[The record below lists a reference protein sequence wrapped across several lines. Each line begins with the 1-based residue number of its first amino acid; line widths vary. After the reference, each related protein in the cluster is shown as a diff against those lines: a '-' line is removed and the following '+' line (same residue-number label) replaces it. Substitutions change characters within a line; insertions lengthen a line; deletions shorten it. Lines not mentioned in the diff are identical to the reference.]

1 MLPWRSDAA
10 RALALLGQADRANEL
25 AAEELRRARAFGAKR
40 AVGVAL
46 AGAGAMASGEERVRL
61 LEEAVDVLA
70 GSGAR
75 LEYARALVELGQA
88 QRLVRQTDA
97 ALESLRSGLDRAS
110 AIGAFRLARA
120 ATASLHSCGA
130 RPRRHSVT
138 GVDALT
144 PSERRV
150 VELASA
156 GATNRGIAQQLFVSE
171 KTVETHLSHAYDKL
185 GVRER
190 RRLGELLAASSS

>member
-1 MLPWRSDAA
+1 
-10 RALALLGQADRANEL
+10 
-25 AAEELRRARAFGAKR
+25 
-40 AVGVAL
+40 
-46 AGAGAMASGEERVRL
+46 
-61 LEEAVDVLA
+61 
-70 GSGAR
+70 
-75 LEYARALVELGQA
+75 
-88 QRLVRQTDA
+88 
-97 ALESLRSGLDRAS
+97 
-110 AIGAFRLARA
+110 
-120 ATASLHSCGA
+120 
-130 RPRRHSVT
+130 VT

-190 RRLGELLAASSS
+190 RRLGELLAATSP